1 MKSIMIPAIKSL
13 TITNKYPDKSLN
25 EDTITVGSD
34 GEYKYYSYLFWDI
47 SSLSS
52 NAIISSAKLTLF
64 KSDNFFYDT
73 SKKISISPLYEYF
86 STYTTY
92 KNSPNYDHY
101 TIKNFYPLT
110 TKVSVTVD
118 VTTMVSSWVKNNLK
132 NKGIILYGRNEN
144 TLTSF
149 GSVKSSNNY
158 LVPFIMI
165 NYEPYPSN
173 KCCEKNCNDKS
184 SQNDCCEKC
193 IKICKEELEM
203 MLFKVC
209 KEVCVNNCNPYPP
222 NTSIT
227 RTVRVTG
234 VVAPLSTY
242 YIVVNLQVT
251 RASSG
256 QINNYYVS
264 DEYDNSL
271 NNNSLSIDK
280 TYNIAIS
287 PPIQS
292 GDTENVI
299 LYGSYKGF

>member
-25 EDTITVGSD
+25 DDTIIVGSD
-34 GEYKYYSYLFWDI
+34 GEYNYYSYLFWD
-47 SSLSS
+47 LSS
-52 NAIISSAKLTLF
+52 IPSNVIISCAKLTLF
-64 KSDNFFYDT
+64 KADNFFYDT

-92 KNSPNYDHY
+92 NNSPNYDHY
-101 TIKNFYPLT
+101 TIRNFYPLT

-118 VTTMVSSWVKNNLK
+118 VTTIVSSWVKNSLR

-144 TLTSF
+144 ILAGF
-149 GSVKSSNNY
+149 GSVKSSDNY
-158 LVPFIMI
+158 LAPFII
-165 NYEPYPSN
+165 VNYEPYPSN
-173 KCCEKNCNDKS
+173 KCSKKNCNNKC
-184 SQNDCCEKC
+184 SQNDCCEKY
-193 IKICKEELEM
+193 IKICKEELEG

-234 VVAPLSTY
+234 VVAPLSIY

-280 TYNIAIS
+280 TYNIAVN
-287 PPIQS
+287 PAIQS
-292 GDTENVI
+292 GDTENII